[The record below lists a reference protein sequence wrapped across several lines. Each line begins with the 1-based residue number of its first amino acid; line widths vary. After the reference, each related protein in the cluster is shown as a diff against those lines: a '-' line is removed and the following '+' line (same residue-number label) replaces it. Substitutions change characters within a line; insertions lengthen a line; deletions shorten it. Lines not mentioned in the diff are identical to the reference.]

1 LIQQSKFSIIATAI
15 AAVAM
20 CMSGCS
26 SSQKQIGPKNA
37 ANWAYAPNTI
47 ALHNLSRIRSGED
60 MPEAKLILHIAFLD
74 GDGFACRGIGELQIE
89 IVSAS
94 GKSTDTKRFDLR
106 NEVTNRDLFD
116 AVTRTY
122 RIEFDTLAS
131 VESVNVRASFY
142 ADGDVLHSNQKR
154 LVNFAKVNE
163 EE

>member
-1 LIQQSKFSIIATAI
+1 
-15 AAVAM
+15 M
-20 CMSGCS
+20 CAGGCS
-26 SSQKQIGPKNA
+26 SSHKQIGPKNA

-47 ALHNLSRIRSGED
+47 TLHNLSRIRSGED
-60 MPEAKLILHIAFLD
+60 LAKAKLVLHIAFLD

-94 GKSTDTKRFDLR
+94 GKTTDTKRFDLR
-106 NEVTNRDLFD
+106 NAVANCELFD

-142 ADGDVLHSNQKR
+142 ADGDVLHSKQKR
-154 LVNFAKVNE
+154 LVNFANVNE